1 LRSLFPE
8 QSERVNLVE
17 MYSRGVEVPEDRPFV
32 RVNMISTLDGATS
45 FAGRSGG
52 LGGPG
57 DKLLFSVLR
66 SLSDLI
72 LVGAGTARAE
82 HYGQAKLP
90 VEVQRMRESRG
101 QRPLP
106 AIAVVT
112 QSLTV
117 DWASPLF
124 SGPDPRPIVIAPGNS
139 SADALARAGTV
150 ADVLTT
156 GLEAVDLRAA
166 LEALAERGMRH
177 VLCEGGPKLNT
188 SLAAAELV
196 DELCLT
202 LSPRLAGSVGG
213 GLLGGWLGSGGRWI
227 SRQESAGETMLSDQ
241 PFVRLLALNLV
252 HVLEEDSFLF
262 LRMRPDYRGGSAAP

>member
-1 LRSLFPE
+1 MVPTPPWFQHTEHDVEIRRHGVSSDEPSTGRKRRLRSLFPE

-66 SLSDLI
+66 SLSDLV

-106 AIAVVT
+106 SIAVVT

-117 DWASPLF
+117 DWASPRSAARLPGR
-124 SGPDPRPIVIAPGNS
+124 SSSHRATPALTPWPGPGRWRTSSPPAWGPWTSAPRSKHWPNGVCTMSSVRGGRNSTPAWPRPS
-139 SADALARAGTV
+139 WS
-150 ADVLTT
+150 
-156 GLEAVDLRAA
+156 
-166 LEALAERGMRH
+166 
-177 VLCEGGPKLNT
+177 T
-188 SLAAAELV
+188 SCA
-196 DELCLT
+196 
-202 LSPRLAGSVGG
+202 
-213 GLLGGWLGSGGRWI
+213 
-227 SRQESAGETMLSDQ
+227 
-241 PFVRLLALNLV
+241 
-252 HVLEEDSFLF
+252 
-262 LRMRPDYRGGSAAP
+262 

>member
-1 LRSLFPE
+1 MHRDDGDLNRRHGVWSDEPSTGRKRRLRSLFPE

-106 AIAVVT
+106 SIAVVT

-124 SGPDPRPIVIAPGNS
+124 SGAAPRPIVIAPGNS

-150 ADVLTT
+150 ADVLTS
-156 GLEAVDLRAA
+156 GA
-166 LEALAERGMRH
+166 
-177 VLCEGGPKLNT
+177 
-188 SLAAAELV
+188 
-196 DELCLT
+196 
-202 LSPRLAGSVGG
+202 
-213 GLLGGWLGSGGRWI
+213 GGRGPP
-227 SRQESAGETMLSDQ
+227 R
-241 PFVRLLALNLV
+241 
-252 HVLEEDSFLF
+252 
-262 LRMRPDYRGGSAAP
+262 RPRSLGRTGYAPCPL

>member
-1 LRSLFPE
+1 MRSLFPE

-17 MYSRGVEVPEDRPFV
+17 MYSRGVEVPEDRSFV

-66 SLSDLI
+66 SLSDLV

-117 DWASPLF
+117 DWDSPLF
-124 SGPDPRPIVIAPGNS
+124 SGA
-139 SADALARAGTV
+139 
-150 ADVLTT
+150 
-156 GLEAVDLRAA
+156 
-166 LEALAERGMRH
+166 
-177 VLCEGGPKLNT
+177 
-188 SLAAAELV
+188 
-196 DELCLT
+196 
-202 LSPRLAGSVGG
+202 
-213 GLLGGWLGSGGRWI
+213 
-227 SRQESAGETMLSDQ
+227 
-241 PFVRLLALNLV
+241 
-252 HVLEEDSFLF
+252 
-262 LRMRPDYRGGSAAP
+262 

>member
-1 LRSLFPE
+1 MNRAPGGNARLRSLFPE

-90 VEVQRMRESRG
+90 VEVQRMHESRG
-101 QRPLP
+101 QRPF
-106 AIAVVT
+106 
-112 QSLTV
+112 
-117 DWASPLF
+117 PL
-124 SGPDPRPIVIAPGNS
+124 
-139 SADALARAGTV
+139 
-150 ADVLTT
+150 
-156 GLEAVDLRAA
+156 
-166 LEALAERGMRH
+166 
-177 VLCEGGPKLNT
+177 
-188 SLAAAELV
+188 
-196 DELCLT
+196 
-202 LSPRLAGSVGG
+202 
-213 GLLGGWLGSGGRWI
+213 
-227 SRQESAGETMLSDQ
+227 
-241 PFVRLLALNLV
+241 
-252 HVLEEDSFLF
+252 
-262 LRMRPDYRGGSAAP
+262 